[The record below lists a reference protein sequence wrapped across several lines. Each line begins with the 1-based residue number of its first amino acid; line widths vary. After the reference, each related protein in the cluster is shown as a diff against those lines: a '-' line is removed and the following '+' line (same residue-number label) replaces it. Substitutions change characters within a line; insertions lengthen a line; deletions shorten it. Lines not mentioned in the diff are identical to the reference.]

1 MKCADRGDNCCLSI
15 VDKGDEWR
23 RFARLDSESRDRESR
38 GIGAI
43 ATWLVARGRRRGRL
57 ESYVRP

>member
-1 MKCADRGDNCCLSI
+1 MGTIAGLFWREKSLLMKCADRGDNCRLSI
-15 VDKGDEWR
+15 VGKDDEGGR

-43 ATWLVARGRRRGRL
+43 AT
-57 ESYVRP
+57 